1 MSVILRKFRCDMTIS
16 LPKNVKWII
25 ERLRDEGYASY
36 AVGGCVRDV
45 LLGREPHDWDLTTQ
59 ALPEE
64 IERVF
69 SGCKLV
75 GIGRQYGTI
84 GVILDGEQYEI
95 TTFRID
101 GDYSDS
107 RHPDEVRFS
116 DSITDDLA
124 RRDFT
129 VNAMAYNEEE
139 GLIDP
144 FDGQR
149 DLQYGVVR
157 CVGVASERFAEDA
170 LRILRALRFASTLG
184 FSIEPNTSEAILTGR
199 RMLTGIAPER
209 IRSELL
215 RLLCGDK
222 VDFVLRRYRAVF
234 AVFIPELQGTFDFEQ
249 NTIHHNRDVY
259 RHTVA
264 AVKNIEPDALLRTV
278 MLFHDIGKP
287 LAQTVDRQGVSHY
300 KNHPMLGAA
309 MTEEILRRLCMPRLF
324 ITEVCT
330 LIRYHDLRLKPD
342 PAEIKRYLNLLGVPA
357 MRKLYKIRLADTL
370 AQSMYMRQEKLDN
383 LEQVNAE
390 MERIIASGE
399 CYNLNMLAVNGSDL
413 IHLGVGSGQRIGEI
427 LNALLEKVIT
437 EELPNEK
444 APLLDAAREMLTD
457 I

>member
-1 MSVILRKFRCDMTIS
+1 MKIS

-25 ERLRDEGYASY
+25 DRLRDEGYPSY
-36 AVGGCVRDV
+36 AVGGCVRDL
-45 LLGREPHDWDLTTQ
+45 LLGREPHDWDLTTP
-59 ALPEE
+59 ALPDE
-64 IERVF
+64 IVRIF
-69 SGCKLV
+69 HDCKLIE
-75 GIGRQYGTI
+75 IGRQYGTI
-84 GVILDGEQYEI
+84 AVILDGASYEI

-101 GDYSDS
+101 GGYSDS

-116 DSITDDLA
+116 DAIEDDLS
-124 RRDFT
+124 RRDLT
-129 VNAMAYNEEE
+129 VNAMAYREEE

-144 FDGQR
+144 FGGQR
-149 DLQYGVVR
+149 DLEFGVVR

-184 FSIEPNTSEAILTGR
+184 FSIEPNTSEAILSGR
-199 RMLTGIAPER
+199 RLLTGIAPER

-249 NTIHHNRDVY
+249 NNPHHNRDVY

-264 AVKNIEPDALLRTV
+264 AVRNIEPDPLLRTV

-287 LAQTVDRQGVSHY
+287 LAHTVDRQGVSHY
-300 KNHPMLGAA
+300 HNHPMLGAA

-324 ITEVCT
+324 INEVST
-330 LIRYHDLRLKPD
+330 LIRYHDLRLD
-342 PAEIKRYLNLLGVPA
+342 PEPAAIKRYLNLLGVSL

-370 AQSMYMRQEKLDN
+370 AQSMYLRQEKL
-383 LEQVNAE
+383 EHIEKVNAE

-399 CYNLNMLAVNGSDL
+399 CYHLNMLAVNGSDL
-413 IHLGVGSGQRIGEI
+413 IHLGVGTGQRIGEI
-427 LNALLEKVIT
+427 LNALLELVIT
-437 EELPNEK
+437 GQLKNEK
-444 APLLDAAREMLTD
+444 EPLLDAARAMQD
-457 I
+457 GI